1 MDAMILA
8 AGQGTRMLPL
18 TEKTPKPLLK
28 VGGHSLLDY
37 HLSLLADLGLKKVV
51 INVSHLHEKIDKY
64 LKENSHL
71 KIDIDLSVEESGPI
85 GTAEGIRQCVHKF
98 TDDLVFVMSGDL
110 FTDCRPQNLE
120 LDDGYDA
127 HLVLVPNPN
136 HRSMGDFLFHDG
148 ILQPLDNQKIGL
160 TFSGIG
166 IYRTE
171 LFRDSKYTSNDLG
184 DMLRQLVKEGK
195 VSGEVYEG
203 IWVDVGNIERLEE
216 ARELAD
222 SSL

>member
-8 AGQGTRMLPL
+8 AGEGTRMLPL

-37 HLSLLADLGLKKVV
+37 HMSLLADLGFKKVV
-51 INVSHLHEKIDKY
+51 INISHLHEQIDEY
-64 LKENSHL
+64 LKKNNHYNLDIHL
-71 KIDIDLSVEESGPI
+71 SFEESGPV
-85 GTAEGIRQCVHKF
+85 GTAEGIRQCVDKLASD
-98 TDDLVFVMSGDL
+98 TVFVISGDL
-110 FTDCRPQNLE
+110 FTDCRPQTLE
-120 LDDGYDA
+120 LDDGYNA

-148 ILQPLDNQKIGL
+148 VLGPLDGQKNGL

-166 IYRTE
+166 IYRTS
-171 LFRDSKYTSNDLG
+171 LFKDSKYTSDDLG
-184 DMLRQLVKEGK
+184 DVLRELVNEGK
-195 VSGEVYEG
+195 VSGEVHEG
-203 IWVDVGNIERLEE
+203 IWVDVGNIERLEQ

-222 SSL
+222 SSV

>member
-18 TEKTPKPLLK
+18 TAKTPKPLLK

-37 HLSLLADLGLKKVV
+37 HLSLLADLGLKRVV
-51 INVSHLHEKIDKY
+51 INVSHLHEQIDEY
-64 LKENSHL
+64 LKKNNHSKL
-71 KIDIDLSVEESGPI
+71 DIVLSVEKSGPL
-85 GTAEGIRQCVHKF
+85 GTAEGIRKCASKF

-110 FTDCRPQNLE
+110 FTDCRPQNLKLGE
-120 LDDGYDA
+120 GYDA

-148 ILQPLDNQKIGL
+148 VLEPLDNHKIGL

-166 IYRTE
+166 IYRTA
-171 LFRDSKYTSNDLG
+171 LFRDSKYTSKDLG
-184 DMLRQLVKEGK
+184 DVLRQLVKEGK

-203 IWVDVGNIERLEE
+203 IWVDVGNIERLEK

-222 SSL
+222 ATA